1 MTTVSAARR
10 PRAWLAPALLA
21 VILLLAAALRLVALA
36 RAPLWWDEG
45 NNAYFAHATLPELVA
60 MSRATLDTDPP
71 AHRLA
76 LKAWLWLLG
85 DGALQLRALS
95 ALCGVL
101 GVYLLYVWGRWLY
114 GRPAGLAAATLA
126 AVWPAFVHHSREGK
140 PYTFVLL
147 LAALS
152 VYLWQ
157 RYLHGAP
164 RILAPRILAPRIL
177 APRILAPRILAP
189 RILAPRI
196 LAPRILAPRWR
207 LLPWLGAVLA
217 AALALGAHYYVGLWM
232 AAQGLG
238 LVAMLAA
245 ERCLCREALRRVGRW
260 LSVQLAA
267 VALVAPWAV
276 LTLDT
281 ALAGAASL
289 PEVGAPES
297 LRAYVERLLA
307 GLITATADAPDRRL
321 ALAAAGCALLLLAV
335 AAGVWT
341 HRRQPATWL
350 LLTLGLAPVAL
361 GVVARQWI
369 AFSQPR
375 FLLYVIA
382 PLALLAGAGLV
393 RLGRWAL
400 PPALALAAVFALA
413 MPGALEPTYA
423 ADGDLRPVA
432 QALVDHARPGD
443 AVVVG
448 YIWQEGILRMRAP
461 DLPVTYHLGWFS
473 QDDLEP
479 ALVALLN
486 DHQRLWLL
494 DYHPEQRDQQ
504 ATAAWWLERNT
515 ARILAVQAPPY
526 TLALYADP
534 QPGSQWR
541 AADAASAA
549 EGSRARFEG
558 GVALVRAQAPASAA
572 PDDALLLTLDW
583 AVTADDTPPWV
594 IFVHLVDEGG
604 RLWAQSDGPP
614 EAWLQS
620 FAEATPG
627 EELQSERALLVP
639 PDAPPGAYRLL
650 LGLYDQASG
659 ERARVV
665 AGPEAGSNHLVLGVV
680 QVSLPR

>member
-45 NNAYFAHATLPELVA
+45 NNAYFGHATLPELVA

-140 PYTFVLL
+140 PYSFVLL

-157 RYLHGAP
+157 RYLDGAP
-164 RILAPRILAPRIL
+164 RIV
-177 APRILAPRILAP
+177 
-189 RILAPRI
+189 
-196 LAPRILAPRWR
+196 APRWR

-245 ERCLCREALRRVGRW
+245 ERCLCREDTRREALRRVGRW

-267 VALVAPWAV
+267 VALVAPWAA

-335 AAGVWT
+335 AAGVWA

-361 GVVARQWI
+361 GFVARQWI

-423 ADGDLRPVA
+423 SDGDLRPVA
-432 QALVDHARPGD
+432 QALVDHAQPGD

-541 AADAASAA
+541 AADAASPA

-572 PDDALLLTLDW
+572 PNDALLLTLDW

-594 IFVHLVDEGG
+594 IFVHLVDESG

-627 EELQSERALLVP
+627 EALQSERALLVP

-650 LGLYDQASG
+650 LGLYDQAGG

-665 AGPEAGSNHLVLGVV
+665 AGPEAGSDHLELGVV